1 VPFVWGKTNNLA
13 IAKSDVM
20 LAEPNENPK
29 PLSGETIHG
38 LTCSGYDAKFCRD
51 PFTPTALAEHQ
62 GIDARHAEQHASFG
76 GKDGKFPGDISA
88 VTHCDGAC
96 GKEVVRSQSGALGP
110 AGALA
115 GYVSVGSS
123 KASHDLRIDD
133 KGKLVSTAISELT
146 NVTIGPD
153 KEIQF
158 SSLVTSAQ
166 GWGTGAPD
174 TKDGKADLRITDFFI
189 LGNPVELTS
198 AGLKLRGNGPSEQ
211 EAYDGAKVLLKQLR
225 DRGIRLELPDFK
237 AQLTRTS
244 EHVAVD
250 VRGLTVWFERS
261 VGAVSADAISY
272 PMDLGHA
279 TAVVAALDVNRNI
292 EVNENKDGDVV
303 VQTTAPQPAPST
315 TDARG
320 SGQTSGDTQATQ
332 PKNGG
337 QNVRPPT
344 TRDNGSAA
352 STGTSSKPPGTSAPA
367 LPGTDSTVAQPPGD
381 ITEPVDGVDPVSPP
395 INPDET
401 ALPSPGEIAD
411 TLGLRGANSVS
422 RAFGAFLGLGLILPL
437 ARFVIRRLG

>member
-1 VPFVWGKTNNLA
+1 
-13 IAKSDVM
+13 
-20 LAEPNENPK
+20 
-29 PLSGETIHG
+29 
-38 LTCSGYDAKFCRD
+38 
-51 PFTPTALAEHQ
+51 
-62 GIDARHAEQHASFG
+62 
-76 GKDGKFPGDISA
+76 
-88 VTHCDGAC
+88 
-96 GKEVVRSQSGALGP
+96 
-110 AGALA
+110 
-115 GYVSVGSS
+115 
-123 KASHDLRIDD
+123 
-133 KGKLVSTAISELT
+133 
-146 NVTIGPD
+146 
-153 KEIQF
+153 
-158 SSLVTSAQ
+158 
-166 GWGTGAPD
+166 
-174 TKDGKADLRITDFFI
+174 
-189 LGNPVELTS
+189 
-198 AGLKLRGNGPSEQ
+198 
-211 EAYDGAKVLLKQLR
+211 
-225 DRGIRLELPDFK
+225 LELPDFK

-261 VGAVSADAISY
+261 VGAVSAGAISY